1 MVNSPRAMTE
11 KVGSLLFSIL
21 YKPEIRSRSW
31 AFLSVAGSGFLNLA
45 FFTAHAFE
53 AKAKQN
59 FELSVRAGA
68 AGSRSDSKP
77 YNYNHI

>member
-31 AFLSVAGSGFLNLA
+31 AFLSVAGCDFLNLA

-53 AKAKQN
+53 A
-59 FELSVRAGA
+59 
-68 AGSRSDSKP
+68 
-77 YNYNHI
+77 